1 MVCYRFVIGLFVT
14 NLSLICPPR
23 VSPEKLDDMKN
34 LEFSPVHLRT
44 KKIAQGKESI
54 YLDIVKDGMRKKEF
68 IGLYL
73 IPEKTRADKVINRAT
88 MKTAEEIKA
97 KRIVELMEGKVG
109 IGKKPD
115 KVDLLEW
122 FEEQRLYYYDNDNMN
137 YSKTIHNLIRHLKI
151 FHPRKLMLSDVKPA
165 FIRKFLEYLRSD
177 GANKFGGRLCD
188 ETIYTYFTVFSIL
201 MNKAVRLELIISNPF
216 HKLSQAE
223 KPQRR
228 MKKKEYLTLSEV
240 KRMAEAECD
249 DWRVKYAFMFCCFT
263 GLRYIDVSRLKWKHI
278 VEVGEGKYQIEL
290 IQQKTKALSSS
301 AVNGLVANNGCNG
314 EIQIVPVVRKKDGK
328 KTFLALQSLPT
339 SGRTN
344 VSIFYKDL
352 TDEATYTTPANFAKD
367 WDGSFVVCDFS
378 SAYSTW
384 SWQHDNALAFLYEE
398 GGGTGG
404 GYNIVYK
411 RIDIPTITSQKYD
424 FDTSYK
430 YERFNIDWAQADL
443 NKEMASLLTTVKKTS
458 EANTSFVKGDKLI
471 TDASQL
477 TCKFGHKEMGG
488 TGGEAQDI
496 SNLIDGN
503 PATYYH
509 TYWGAGDQPNGSHFM
524 DVTLPEGQ
532 TFQGNIEV
540 DVTRRSGATADHIT
554 QFTISGW
561 NNNATDTTQIAVVN
575 VPNASAGKEATCEF
589 TIPEGKSYS
598 SLRFNVTG
606 TTNNRGYW
614 HMAEFQLYPI
624 SLDPKCLN
632 ALCADA
638 YKQLAEAIATAEAVE
653 KVSEVDVTAL
663 QTAYQA
669 YLDALAPITSIGGV
683 SIQPATTTGSA
694 IYDLQGR
701 KVQRMVKGVYIVN
714 GKKIVR

>member
-1 MVCYRFVIGLFVT
+1 M
-14 NLSLICPPR
+14 
-23 VSPEKLDDMKN
+23 SPEKLDDMKN

-54 YLDIVKDGMRKKEF
+54 YLDIVKDGIRKKEF

-88 MKTAEEIKA
+88 MKTAEEIRA

-137 YSKTIHNLIRHLKI
+137 YSKTIHNLIRHLTI
-151 FHPRKLMLSDVKPA
+151 FHPRKLMLSDVKPT

-188 ETIYTYFTVFSIL
+188 ETNYTYFTVFSIL

-228 MKKKEYLTLSEV
+228 TKKKEYLTLSEV

-411 RIDIPTITSQKYD
+411 RIDIPTITSQEYD

-488 TGGEAQDI
+488 TGGDAQDI
-496 SNLIDGN
+496 SNLIDGD
-503 PATYYH
+503 ATTYYH

-540 DVTRRSGATADHIT
+540 DVTRRSGASADHIT

-561 NNNATDTTQIAVVN
+561 NNATDTTQIAVVS
-575 VPNASAGKEATCEF
+575 VPNASAGAQATCEF

-614 HMAEFQLYPI
+614 HMAEFQLYPV

-632 ALCADA
+632 VLCADA
-638 YKQLAEAIATAEAVE
+638 YKQLTEAIVTAEAVE
-653 KVSEVDVTAL
+653 TVSEADVTAL

-714 GKKIVR
+714 GKKVVR